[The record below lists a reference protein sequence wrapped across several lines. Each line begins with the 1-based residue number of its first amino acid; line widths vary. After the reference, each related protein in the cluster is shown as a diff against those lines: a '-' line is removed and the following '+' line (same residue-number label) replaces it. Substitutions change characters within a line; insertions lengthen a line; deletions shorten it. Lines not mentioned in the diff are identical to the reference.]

1 MPDTVGNLYTFVIH
15 MLLTYIIMLSQEIM
29 VQYVK
34 TLNVV
39 LQEFIIEILDFWEG
53 VLNKIITFNL
63 HVLII
68 HSYDNLNKGDN
79 KKKKSC

>member
-68 HSYDNLNKGDN
+68 HSYDYLNKGDN